1 MEIIGMLYPKKFGTN
16 PLHPQASDFR
26 VITKDESNGHGVL
39 ALRSFEAGELVAVIN
54 GDIIPDILQH
64 TLQIGQGKHL
74 LDLYFTG
81 YLLHSCSPN
90 ISVDMQNM
98 TVTALED
105 IPANTFLYMDYAQT
119 EEVLY
124 RQFPCSCG
132 SDTCRGWITGSLEM
146 PAKSTSSKATATAE
160 AIELN

>member
-1 MEIIGMLYPKKFGTN
+1 MLYPKKFGEN
-16 PLHPQASDFR
+16 PLYPQASDFR

-39 ALRSFEAGELVAVIN
+39 ALRNFEAGELIAVIS
-54 GDIIPDILQH
+54 GDVVPEILQH
-64 TLQIGQGKHL
+64 TLQISQGKHL

-90 ISVDMQNM
+90 ISVDMKNM

-105 IPANTFLYMDYAQT
+105 IPANSFLYMDYAET

-124 RQFPCSCG
+124 KQFPCCCG
-132 SDTCRGWITGSLEM
+132 SENCRGWITGSLEM
-146 PAKSTSSKATATAE
+146 PDGSKNSKNKTVTE

>member
-1 MEIIGMLYPKKFGTN
+1 MLYPKKFGDN
-16 PLHPQASDFR
+16 PLYPQASDFR

-39 ALRSFEAGELVAVIN
+39 ALRSFEAGELIAVIN

-64 TLQIGQGKHL
+64 TLQISEGKHL

-105 IPANTFLYMDYAQT
+105 ISANTFLYMDYAQT

-124 RQFPCSCG
+124 KQFPCSCG
-132 SDTCRGWITGSLEM
+132 SDACRGWITGSLEM
-146 PAKSTSSKATATAE
+146 PASSNSSKAKAE
-160 AIELN
+160 ALELI